1 MPDSSPSPTPRR
13 PYLRPTLTVFGDV
26 RDLTLASQS
35 QNMNDPGHS
44 SLSMT

>member
-1 MPDSSPSPTPRR
+1 MPHSSPSPARRR

-35 QNMNDPGHS
+35 NNMNDPGHS
-44 SLSMT
+44 SLTMT